1 MAINSNPFGDDE
13 ALADAPNPFLRFV
26 LPSILVMMLLAGGVY
41 WIRQLPTS
49 PRPSES
55 GGNIQVRLLQ
65 TPEATPVPLRA
76 ADQPASPSVGVQ
88 SEQPREPS
96 EEKAEDVPPSPPAL
110 ATASIERTATPNVS
124 AIQASRSNPPNNIAV
139 KFQQALMRHIERFQ
153 RYPGA
158 ARRDHLVG
166 TVQVAFLMS
175 RDGTILDAWIRSSS
189 GQTVLD
195 KEAVEA
201 LRRSEPLPS
210 IPNELPGQLSVL
222 VPVSFA
228 SP

>member
-13 ALADAPNPFLRFV
+13 TLDAPTPFLRFI

-55 GGNIQVRLLQ
+55 GGSIQVRLLQ
-65 TPEATPVPLRA
+65 TPEATPIPLRA
-76 ADQPASPSVGVQ
+76 AELATSASVGVQ
-88 SEQPREPS
+88 SEQSREPS
-96 EEKAEDVPPSPPAL
+96 EENAEDVPPSPPAL

-124 AIQASRSNPPNNIAV
+124 AIQASSSKPPSNVAV
-139 KFQQALMRHIERFQ
+139 KFQQALMRHIGRFQ

-158 ARRDHLVG
+158 ARRDHLEG
-166 TVQVAFLMS
+166 TVQMAFVMS

-189 GQTVLD
+189 GQIVLD
-195 KEAVEA
+195 QEAVEA

-222 VPVSFA
+222 APVSFA